1 MSRRLDRRTLNRT
14 TLARQHLLAR
24 TATDPKHLVGHLVGM
39 QGQNPLDPYFGL
51 WSRVVGYRPEGLAG
65 MVGAGEVVRGQLMR
79 GTIHLVTRSDWVSM
93 RPVFDPLCARIL
105 GSTQYGKDTRDID
118 RELLL
123 AKARQMISQTPRTRA
138 ELGRNLEPS
147 FPGVPAVSL
156 AQVVTYLLPVV
167 QVPPR
172 GVWGTTGEASWSIL
186 EPDPQAVGR
195 VARTTDE
202 LVIRYLRAFGPASVK
217 DIRAWSAL
225 TGLADVISRVR
236 ERLVAYVDEKG
247 VELLDVEGV
256 EIADPDTPAPPRFLP
271 EYDNVLLGHSDRS
284 RVFADKGPVPPGW
297 VGNLLV
303 DGFYAGFW
311 KLDPP
316 DLRVT
321 VQVKVTS
328 RQRREIAEE
337 ADLLRLFAI
346 PDRTDSRLSIDE
358 EG

>member
-1 MSRRLDRRTLNRT
+1 MSLLLDRRTLNRT
-14 TLARQHLLAR
+14 TLARQHLLAQT
-24 TATDPKHLVGHLVGM
+24 TADPMYLVGHLVGL

-65 MVGAGEVVRGQLMR
+65 MVEAGEAVRGQLMR

-93 RPVFDPLCARIL
+93 RPVFDPLCARIF

-118 RELLL
+118 RDLLL
-123 AKARQMISQTPRTRA
+123 SKARRMINERPRTRA
-138 ELGRNLEPS
+138 ELGRSLEPS
-147 FPGVPAVSL
+147 FPGVPAASL

-172 GVWGTTGEASWSIL
+172 GVWGKTGEASWSIL
-186 EPDPQAVGR
+186 ESDPQVVGR
-195 VARTTDE
+195 VARTTEE

-225 TGLADVISRVR
+225 TGLAEVISRVR

-284 RVFADKGPVPPGW
+284 RVFADNGPVPPGW

-316 DLRVT
+316 DLRVSL
-321 VQVKVTS
+321 QVKVTS
-328 RQRREIAEE
+328 RQRQEITEE
-337 ADLLRLFAI
+337 ADHLRLFAM
-346 PDRTDSRLSIDE
+346 PDRPNSSLTFEDHL
-358 EG
+358 